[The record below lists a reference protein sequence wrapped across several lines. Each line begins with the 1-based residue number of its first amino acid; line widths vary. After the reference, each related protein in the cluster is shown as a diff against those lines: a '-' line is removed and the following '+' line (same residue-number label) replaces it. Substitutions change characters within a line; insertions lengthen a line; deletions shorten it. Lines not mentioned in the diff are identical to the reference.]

1 MSDNTIIPFKDPSEK
16 AEDALTV
23 LLREGARALLGQAIE
38 SEIQIF
44 LSEYENNRDAKGR
57 RKIVRNGYLPS
68 RTIQSG
74 IGDIEIKIPRTRDR
88 GGSGIQFSSNLV
100 PPYLKRTQSMEELLP
115 VLYLKGISTGDF
127 QEALEAL
134 VGPKAKGLSAST
146 ICHLKKQWEEEHE
159 DWCRRDLTKKRY
171 VYFWVD
177 GVYLNAR
184 MDDRQC
190 LLVIVGADEFGKKEL
205 VAVEGGFRECE
216 QSWRALLL
224 DLKKRGLHSPP
235 KLCVGDGAMG
245 FWKAIKNE
253 YGDSK
258 QQRCWMH
265 KTGNILGNLPKKLQ
279 ESAKKHIH
287 NIWMADTKSEAGK
300 AFDYFLDL
308 YTLKYPKAAHCLE
321 KDREELL
328 AFYDFPA
335 EHWGH
340 LRTTNPIESTF
351 ATVRLRTGKTR
362 GCLSR
367 KTGLAMVFKLMQS
380 AQKRWRKLNG
390 ENRAAEVIE
399 GVNFKDG
406 ITAKNED
413 LRNAA

>member
-1 MSDNTIIPFKDPSEK
+1 MT
-16 AEDALTV
+16 
-23 LLREGARALLGQAIE
+23 
-38 SEIQIF
+38 
-44 LSEYENNRDAKGR
+44 
-57 RKIVRNGYLPS
+57 
-68 RTIQSG
+68 
-74 IGDIEIKIPRTRDR
+74 
-88 GGSGIQFSSNLV
+88 
-100 PPYLKRTQSMEELLP
+100 
-115 VLYLKGISTGDF
+115 
-127 QEALEAL
+127 
-134 VGPKAKGLSAST
+134 
-146 ICHLKKQWEEEHE
+146 C
-159 DWCRRDLTKKRY
+159 
-171 VYFWVD
+171 
-177 GVYLNAR
+177 
-184 MDDRQC
+184 
-190 LLVIVGADEFGKKEL
+190 
-205 VAVEGGFRECE
+205 GFRECE

-245 FWKAIKNE
+245 FWKAIKKE

-265 KTGNILGNLPKKLQ
+265 KTGNVLGNLPKKLQ

-287 NIWMADTKSEAGK
+287 NIWMADTKNEEGK

-308 YTLKYPKAAHCLE
+308 YNLKYPKSTHCLE

-335 EHWGH
+335 EHWAH

-367 KTGLAMVFKLMQS
+367 KTGPAMVFKLMQS

-399 GVNFKDG
+399 GVNFKDD

>member
-1 MSDNTIIPFKDPSEK
+1 
-16 AEDALTV
+16 
-23 LLREGARALLGQAIE
+23 
-38 SEIQIF
+38 
-44 LSEYENNRDAKGR
+44 
-57 RKIVRNGYLPS
+57 
-68 RTIQSG
+68 
-74 IGDIEIKIPRTRDR
+74 
-88 GGSGIQFSSNLV
+88 
-100 PPYLKRTQSMEELLP
+100 MEELLP

-134 VGPKAKGLSAST
+134 VGPKGKGLSAST

-159 DWCRRDLTKKRY
+159 DWCRRHLTKKRY

-184 MDDRQC
+184 MDNRQC

-205 VAVEGGFRECE
+205 IAVEGGFRECE

-224 DLKKRGLHSPP
+224 DLKKRGLNIPP

-245 FWKAIKNE
+245 FWKAIKKE
-253 YGDSK
+253 YGESK

-265 KTGNILGNLPKKLQ
+265 KTGNILGNLPKNLQ
-279 ESAKKHIH
+279 DSAKKHIH

-308 YTLKYPKAAHCLE
+308 YSLKYPKAAHCLE

-335 EHWGH
+335 E
-340 LRTTNPIESTF
+340 
-351 ATVRLRTGKTR
+351 
-362 GCLSR
+362 
-367 KTGLAMVFKLMQS
+367 QS

-406 ITAKNED
+406 IADKNED